1 MQCLIVFVLIE
12 AVKSFKLP
20 NVNFD
25 TDVTNIHDQF
35 SDSIVNSTVTS
46 INLSVI
52 HVASEIILL
61 ILIICSYKRLSSLIY
76 KMSIQFLDTKLQMSQ
91 ATRSYQD
98 QQIISV

>member
-1 MQCLIVFVLIE
+1 MQCLIVFILIE

-25 TDVTNIHDQF
+25 TDVSNIHDQY
-35 SDSIVNSTVTS
+35 SDSIVNSTITS
-46 INLSVI
+46 INLSVVHI
-52 HVASEIILL
+52 ASEIILL

-76 KMSIQFLDTKLQMSQ
+76 KMSLQFLNTKLQMKK
-91 ATRSYQD
+91 AIRSSQD

>member
-1 MQCLIVFVLIE
+1 MQCLIVFILIE

-25 TDVTNIHDQF
+25 TDVTNIHDQY

-52 HVASEIILL
+52 HVTSEIILL

-91 ATRSYQD
+91 ATRSSQD

>member
-1 MQCLIVFVLIE
+1 MQCLIVFILIE

-91 ATRSYQD
+91 ATRSSQD

>member
-1 MQCLIVFVLIE
+1 MQCLIVLILIE

-20 NVNFD
+20 SVNFD
-25 TDVTNIHDQF
+25 TDVSNVHDQF

-61 ILIICSYKRLSSLIY
+61 ILIICSYKRLSNLLY
-76 KMSIQFLDTKLQMSQ
+76 KMSVQLMNTKLQMGQAARASQ
-91 ATRSYQD
+91 H
-98 QQIISV
+98 QQVITV

>member
-1 MQCLIVFVLIE
+1 MQCLIVFILIE

-91 ATRSYQD
+91 ATRASQD
-98 QQIISV
+98 QQTISV

>member
-1 MQCLIVFVLIE
+1 MQCLIVLILIE

-52 HVASEIILL
+52 HVTSEIILL

-76 KMSIQFLDTKLQMSQ
+76 KMSIQFLDNKLQMSQ
-91 ATRSYQD
+91 ATRSSQD

>member
-1 MQCLIVFVLIE
+1 MQCLIVFILIE

-25 TDVTNIHDQF
+25 TDVTNIHDQY
-35 SDSIVNSTVTS
+35 SDSIVKSTVTS

-91 ATRSYQD
+91 ATRSSQD

>member
-1 MQCLIVFVLIE
+1 MQCLIVFILIE

-25 TDVTNIHDQF
+25 TDVSNIHDQY

-52 HVASEIILL
+52 HITSEIILL

-76 KMSIQFLDTKLQMSQ
+76 KMSLQFLNTKLQMKE
-91 ATRSYQD
+91 AIRSSQD

>member
-1 MQCLIVFVLIE
+1 MQCLIVFILIE

-25 TDVTNIHDQF
+25 TDVTNIHDQY

-91 ATRSYQD
+91 ATRSSQD

>member
-1 MQCLIVFVLIE
+1 MKCLLVFILIE
-12 AVKSFKLP
+12 AVNSFKLP

-25 TDVTNIHDQF
+25 SDVSNIHDQY

-46 INLSVI
+46 INLSVVHI
-52 HVASEIILL
+52 ASEIILL

-76 KMSIQFLDTKLQMSQ
+76 KMSLQFLNTKLQMKK
-91 ATRSYQD
+91 AIRSSQD

>member
-1 MQCLIVFVLIE
+1 MQCLIVFILIE

-76 KMSIQFLDTKLQMSQ
+76 KMSLQFLNTKLQMKE
-91 ATRSYQD
+91 AIRSSQD

>member
-1 MQCLIVFVLIE
+1 MQCLIVFILIE

-91 ATRSYQD
+91 ATRDSQD
-98 QQIISV
+98 QQTISV

>member
-1 MQCLIVFVLIE
+1 MQCLIVFILIE

-76 KMSIQFLDTKLQMSQ
+76 KMSVQFMDTKLQMSQ
-91 ATRSYQD
+91 ATRASQD
-98 QQIISV
+98 QQVISV